1 MLQDLEKG
9 IPCEIDSING
19 TVCEYGDVINVETP
33 YNDKVV
39 EIIHRMEKGELVPSY
54 DNLKLFENM

>member
-9 IPCEIDSING
+9 LPCEIDSING
-19 TVCEYGDVINVETP
+19 IVCEFGDKFNVETP

-39 EIIHRMEKGELVPSY
+39 EIIHDMENKKLTPSFE
-54 DNLKLFENM
+54 NIKLFNNL